1 MLISLQSLLN
11 PRRAPARY
19 TSSPNSVSLKL
30 DDFFFQY
37 Q

>member
-1 MLISLQSLLN
+1 LLN

-19 TSSPNSVSLKL
+19 TSAAYSVSLKL

-37 Q
+37 